1 MSNRAGPRSPAS
13 AASRMRAASN
23 VLLDCACCSGVNE
36 LHAKLR
42 ADCMSLTV
50 SELKCLS
57 SAAMNV
63 PKEAMTFSKLAR
75 SAPPR
80 LSDARPTEP
89 GLLCLWKAHHSGE
102 DGLPNDV
109 RLTPE
114 SGHVQCNYG
123 CPLWANSGH
132 PWESVTLT
140 SSQICPL

>member
-1 MSNRAGPRSPAS
+1 
-13 AASRMRAASN
+13 
-23 VLLDCACCSGVNE
+23 
-36 LHAKLR
+36 
-42 ADCMSLTV
+42 
-50 SELKCLS
+50 
-57 SAAMNV
+57 
-63 PKEAMTFSKLAR
+63 MTFSKLAR

-132 PWESVTLT
+132 LLEAQTSYGKEEPRSRYMPRRGASSSNFLSSWE
-140 SSQICPL
+140 